1 MAKRYTKSEI
11 EQIRE
16 MAKTMTRKEVSE
28 KLGRPVSSITNVA
41 FRTGIS
47 FGEKCQRRYSAKD
60 LANIIRC
67 KAEGMTYRQ
76 VAEATGVNFY
86 SCMYLHRRYG

>member
-1 MAKRYTKSEI
+1 MAKHYTKSEI

-28 KLGRPVSSITNVA
+28 KLDRPVSSITNVA

>member
-1 MAKRYTKSEI
+1 MAKHYTKPEI

-16 MAKTMTRKEVSE
+16 MAKTMTRKEVAE
-28 KLGRPVSSITNVA
+28 ILGRPVSSITNVA

>member
-1 MAKRYTKSEI
+1 MNKRYTQAEI
-11 EQIRE
+11 EQIRK
-16 MAKTMTRKEVSE
+16 MAKTKTRKEVAE
-28 KLGRPVSSITNVA
+28 KIGRPVSSITNVA

-60 LANIIRC
+60 LANILKC

-76 VAEATGVNFY
+76 VSEVTGVNYY